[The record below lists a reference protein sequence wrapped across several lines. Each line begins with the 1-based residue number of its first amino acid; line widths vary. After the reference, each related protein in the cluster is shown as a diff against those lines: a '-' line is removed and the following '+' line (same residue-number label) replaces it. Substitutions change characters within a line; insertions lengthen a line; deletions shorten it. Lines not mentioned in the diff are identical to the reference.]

1 MTMSSSTTLLKTK
14 TKLSALWTVVLF
26 NMLFRDVHEFA
37 RTGFLEEMLARTSNG
52 AQIPEG
58 FLLAAAIV
66 LQIPIGMIFL
76 TQVLNV
82 KVSRWA
88 NLIAAIIMI
97 VMIVSSNLA
106 PDLDD
111 AFFAVVEC
119 AALLL
124 IIGYACKSMTL
135 KSTSDHLRWEPRR

>member
-1 MTMSSSTTLLKTK
+1 MTINPNISLLAMK
-14 TKLSALWTVVLF
+14 TKLSTLWIVVLF
-26 NMLFRDVHEFA
+26 NMLFRDLHEFA
-37 RTGFLEEMLARTSNG
+37 RTGFLEEILAMTSNG

-58 FLLAAAIV
+58 LLLGAAIV

-82 KVSRWA
+82 RVNRWA
-88 NLIAAIIMI
+88 NLIAAVFTI
-97 VMIVSSNLA
+97 VMIVGNNLA

-111 AFFAVVEC
+111 AFFVVVEC

-124 IIGYACKSMTL
+124 VVFYAW
-135 KSTSDHLRWEPRR
+135 RWSID